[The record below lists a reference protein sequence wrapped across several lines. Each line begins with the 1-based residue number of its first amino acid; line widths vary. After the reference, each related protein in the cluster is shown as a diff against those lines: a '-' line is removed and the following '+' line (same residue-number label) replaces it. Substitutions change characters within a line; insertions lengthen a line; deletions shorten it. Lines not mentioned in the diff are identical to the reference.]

1 MKHLV
6 RRLMPVAIA
15 LALVSITSTP
25 PVSGQTTG
33 TSRTARRPSVPPTQ
47 TPRLD
52 AREFINRMGVAGLA
66 EVELG
71 KLASERAI
79 DADVKAFAQ
88 MMVRDHSR
96 ANDELSKIASQLN
109 LPMPTQLDPM
119 HRELADRLSK
129 LKDAEFDREYM
140 AAMVKGHEDVAGVL
154 RSFTSADRP
163 IGTSGRARGEQA
175 LMEWAMKTMPT
186 VERHLERARQIQQKL
201 K

>member
-6 RRLMPVAIA
+6 RRSTPVAIA
-15 LALVSITSTP
+15 LALASITYAQAA
-25 PVSGQTTG
+25 SGQTSG
-33 TSRTARRPSVPPTQ
+33 TSRTAQRPSEPSTQ
-47 TPRLD
+47 TARLD
-52 AREFINRMGVAGLA
+52 AREFVSRMGAAGLA

-71 KLASERAI
+71 KLASEHAM

-96 ANDELSKIASQLN
+96 ADDELSKIASQLN
-109 LPMPTQLDPM
+109 IQMPTQLDPV
-119 HRELADRLSK
+119 HRELVDRLSK
-129 LKDAEFDREYM
+129 LKGEFDREYM
-140 AAMVKGHEDVAGVL
+140 AAMVKGHEDVAGLL

>member
-6 RRLMPVAIA
+6 RRSTPVAMAIA
-15 LALVSITSTP
+15 LAGITYAQ
-25 PVSGQTTG
+25 VASGQTSG
-33 TSRTARRPSVPPTQ
+33 TSRTAQRPSQPSTQ
-47 TPRLD
+47 TSRLD
-52 AREFINRMGVAGLA
+52 AREFVNRMGEAGLA

-71 KLASERAI
+71 KLASERAM

-109 LPMPTQLDPM
+109 NQVPTQMDPM
-119 HRELADRLSK
+119 HRDLVDRLSK
-129 LKDAEFDREYM
+129 VKGAEFDREYM
-140 AAMVKGHEDVAGVL
+140 AAMVKGHEDAAGLL

-163 IGTSGRARGEQA
+163 IGTSGRARGEQS
-175 LMEWAMKTMPT
+175 LMEWAMKMMAT

>member
-6 RRLMPVAIA
+6 RRSTPVAIA
-15 LALVSITSTP
+15 LALAGMTYAQVAI
-25 PVSGQTTG
+25 GQTSG
-33 TSRTARRPSVPPTQ
+33 TSRTAQRPSEPSTRPA
-47 TPRLD
+47 RLD
-52 AREFINRMGVAGLA
+52 AREFVKRMGVAGLA

-71 KLASERAI
+71 KLASERAM
-79 DADVKAFAQ
+79 DAAVKAFAQ
-88 MMVRDHSR
+88 MMVRDHSS

-109 LPMPTQLDPM
+109 LQVPTQLDPM
-119 HRELADRLSK
+119 HRELFDRLSK
-129 LKDAEFDREYM
+129 LKGAEFDREYM
-140 AAMVKGHEDVAGVL
+140 TAMVKGHEDVAGVL

-175 LMEWAMKTMPT
+175 LMEWAMKVMPI

>member
-6 RRLMPVAIA
+6 RRSTPVAMA
-15 LALVSITSTP
+15 LALAGITYAQ
-25 PVSGQTTG
+25 VASGQTSG
-33 TSRTARRPSVPPTQ
+33 TSRTAPRPSQPSTQ
-47 TPRLD
+47 TARLD
-52 AREFINRMGVAGLA
+52 AREFVNRMGVAGLA

-71 KLASERAI
+71 KLASDRAM

-109 LPMPTQLDPM
+109 IQVPTELDPN
-119 HRELADRLSK
+119 HRELAERLSK
-129 LKDAEFDREYM
+129 VKGAEFDREYM
-140 AAMVKGHEDVAGVL
+140 AAMVKGHEDIAGLL
-154 RSFTSADRP
+154 RSFTSSDRP
-163 IGTSGRARGEQA
+163 IGTSGRARGEQS
-175 LMEWAMKTMPT
+175 LMEWAMKMMPT

>member
-6 RRLMPVAIA
+6 PRSMPVAMA
-15 LALVSITSTP
+15 LALAGITYAQ
-25 PVSGQTTG
+25 VASGQTSG
-33 TSRTARRPSVPPTQ
+33 TSRTAQRSAQPSTQ
-47 TPRLD
+47 TTRLD
-52 AREFINRMGVAGLA
+52 TREFVNRIGVAGLA

-71 KLASERAI
+71 KLASERAMS
-79 DADVKAFAQ
+79 ADVKAFAQ

-96 ANDELSKIASQLN
+96 ANGELSKIASQLN
-109 LPMPTQLDPM
+109 IQVPTELDPM

-129 LKDAEFDREYM
+129 VKGAEFDREYI
-140 AAMVKGHEDVAGVL
+140 AAMVKGHEDAAGLL

-163 IGTSGRARGEQA
+163 IGTSGRARGEQS
-175 LMEWAMKTMPT
+175 LMEWAMKMMTT

>member
-6 RRLMPVAIA
+6 RRSTPVAIA
-15 LALVSITSTP
+15 LALASITYAQAA
-25 PVSGQTTG
+25 SGQTSG
-33 TSRTARRPSVPPTQ
+33 TSRTAQRPSEPSTQ
-47 TPRLD
+47 TARLD
-52 AREFINRMGVAGLA
+52 AREFVNRMGAAGLA

-71 KLASERAI
+71 KLASERAM

-96 ANDELSKIASQLN
+96 ADDELSKIASQLN
-109 LPMPTQLDPM
+109 IQMPTQLDPV
-119 HRELADRLSK
+119 HRELVDRLSK
-129 LKDAEFDREYM
+129 LKGEFDREYM
-140 AAMVKGHEDVAGVL
+140 AAMVKGHEDVAGLL

>member
-6 RRLMPVAIA
+6 RRSTAGVIA
-15 LALVSITSTP
+15 LALASITYAQ
-25 PVSGQTTG
+25 VASGQTSG
-33 TSRTARRPSVPPTQ
+33 TSRTAQRPSAPSTQ
-47 TPRLD
+47 TTRLD
-52 AREFINRMGVAGLA
+52 SREFVNRMGVAGLA

-71 KLASERAI
+71 KLASERAM

-88 MMVRDHSR
+88 TMVRDHSR
-96 ANDELSKIASQLN
+96 ANDELSKIAWQLN
-109 LPMPTQLDPM
+109 FQMPTQLDPM

-129 LKDAEFDREYM
+129 LKGAEFDREYM
-140 AAMVKGHEDVAGVL
+140 AAMVKRHEDVAGLL

-163 IGTSGRARGEQA
+163 IGTAGRARGEQA
-175 LMEWAMKTMPT
+175 LMEWAMKTMPI

>member
-6 RRLMPVAIA
+6 RLSTPVAMA
-15 LALVSITSTP
+15 LALASITYAQ
-25 PVSGQTTG
+25 VASGQTSG
-33 TSRTARRPSVPPTQ
+33 TSRTAQRPSEPSTQ
-47 TPRLD
+47 TARLD
-52 AREFINRMGVAGLA
+52 AREFVNRMGAAGLA

-71 KLASERAI
+71 KLASERAM
-79 DADVKAFAQ
+79 DADVRAFAQ

-96 ANDELSKIASQLN
+96 ADDQLSKIASQLN
-109 LPMPTQLDPM
+109 IQMPTQLDPV

-129 LKDAEFDREYM
+129 LKGAEFDREYM
-140 AAMVKGHEDVAGVL
+140 AAMVKGHEDVAGLL

-175 LMEWAMKTMPT
+175 LMEWAVKTMPT

>member
-6 RRLMPVAIA
+6 RRSTPVAIA
-15 LALVSITSTP
+15 LALASITYAQAA
-25 PVSGQTTG
+25 SGQTSG
-33 TSRTARRPSVPPTQ
+33 TSRTAQRPSEPSTQ
-47 TPRLD
+47 TARLD
-52 AREFINRMGVAGLA
+52 AREFVNRMGAAGLA
-66 EVELG
+66 EVALG
-71 KLASERAI
+71 KLASERAM

-96 ANDELSKIASQLN
+96 ADDELSKIASQLN
-109 LPMPTQLDPM
+109 IQMPTQLDPV
-119 HRELADRLSK
+119 HRELVDRLSK
-129 LKDAEFDREYM
+129 LKGEFDREYM
-140 AAMVKGHEDVAGVL
+140 AAMVKGHEDVAGLL

>member
-6 RRLMPVAIA
+6 RRSTPVAIA
-15 LALVSITSTP
+15 LALASITYAQAA
-25 PVSGQTTG
+25 SGQTSG
-33 TSRTARRPSVPPTQ
+33 TSRTAQRPSEPSTQ
-47 TPRLD
+47 TARLD
-52 AREFINRMGVAGLA
+52 AREFVNRMGAAGLA

-71 KLASERAI
+71 KLASERAM

-96 ANDELSKIASQLN
+96 ADDELSKIASQLN
-109 LPMPTQLDPM
+109 IQMPTQLDPV
-119 HRELADRLSK
+119 HRELVDRLSK
-129 LKDAEFDREYM
+129 LKGEFDREYM
-140 AAMVKGHEDVAGVL
+140 AAMVKGHEDVAGLL

-175 LMEWAMKTMPT
+175 LMEWAVKTMPT

>member
-1 MKHLV
+1 M
-6 RRLMPVAIA
+6 A
-15 LALVSITSTP
+15 LALASITYAQ
-25 PVSGQTTG
+25 VASGQTSG
-33 TSRTARRPSVPPTQ
+33 TSRTAQRPSEPSTQ
-47 TPRLD
+47 TARLD
-52 AREFINRMGVAGLA
+52 AREFVNRMGAAGLA

-71 KLASERAI
+71 KLASDRAM

-96 ANDELSKIASQLN
+96 ADDALSKIASQLN
-109 LPMPTQLDPM
+109 IQMPTQLDPV

-129 LKDAEFDREYM
+129 LKGAEFDREYM
-140 AAMVKGHEDVAGVL
+140 AAMVKGHEDVAGLL